1 MLSAKFDHRRSAAV
15 LLDQEMGMAD
25 AAGKTAADYA
35 AGGDC
40 LVLLGQE
47 SRCRDLFEAAQKG
60 CEGCC
65 RRLIGQTGQTR
76 DIHSDSG
83 GAKNRTALM
92 VAAERGRTECVRV
105 LMEREAGMRDGG
117 GMSALMVAAGRGH
130 EGCVELLVGKEAGMK
145 DNEGHNARWHA
156 VGRCNEMLAKVEECA
171 CGDLLEAVRYGC
183 ERHCMEFIGEA
194 GKTRDVTIDGEK
206 NTMTALMVAARY
218 DRVSCV
224 KALLE
229 KEKGMKDGKG
239 RSARWYARGECRQ
252 MVGNAEPCTCRNL
265 FEAIQQDCAEHCRR
279 FILQAGKKDGSG
291 ETALM
296 KAARDGKLEYVRIL
310 GPKEKGLQN

>member
-65 RRLIGQTGQTR
+65 RRLIGQAGQTR
-76 DIHSDSG
+76 DIHLDSG

-105 LMEREAGMRDGG
+105 LMEREAGMRDSG

-145 DNEGHNARWHA
+145 DNEGKSALMIASEKGHVECVRVL
-156 VGRCNEMLAKVEECA
+156 VGR
-171 CGDLLEAVRYGC
+171 
-183 ERHCMEFIGEA
+183 
-194 GKTRDVTIDGEK
+194 
-206 NTMTALMVAARY
+206 
-218 DRVSCV
+218 
-224 KALLE
+224 
-229 KEKGMKDGKG
+229 EKGILDSSGKNALWHTMKTLD
-239 RSARWYARGECRQ
+239 E
-252 MVGNAEPCTCRNL
+252 
-265 FEAIQQDCAEHCRR
+265 
-279 FILQAGKKDGSG
+279 
-291 ETALM
+291 
-296 KAARDGKLEYVRIL
+296 
-310 GPKEKGLQN
+310 